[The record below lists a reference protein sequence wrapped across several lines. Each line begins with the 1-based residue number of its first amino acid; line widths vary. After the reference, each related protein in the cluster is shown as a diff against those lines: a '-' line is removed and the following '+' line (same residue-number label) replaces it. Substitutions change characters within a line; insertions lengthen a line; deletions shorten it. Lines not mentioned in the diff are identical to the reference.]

1 MLVADLSAL
10 PISCLVVSQIRHETV
25 APTYTDVLAAGD
37 VIERHRH
44 DGHQLIYV
52 STGVLVIQTERGSW
66 VASHSRAVWIPA
78 GLWHQHRFYG
88 QSRFHTVG
96 FPVGEAPL
104 PECSPTVVAVNSLLR
119 ELLIASADD
128 ELPSTESRRIRAVLS
143 DRLHRTT
150 VEPVTLPTPRD
161 PRLLDACE
169 LVQDDLSQGRTLR
182 GLAAAVGTSERTLTR
197 LFRTEFGTT
206 YPQWRTNLRI
216 FHSMIHL
223 AQGASVTE
231 TAQRCGWASTSAFID
246 TFKRSM
252 GQTPG
257 TYRSRG

>member
-150 VEPVTLPTPRD
+150 VEPVTLASSMPVSS
-161 PRLLDACE
+161 CK
-169 LVQDDLSQGRTLR
+169 
-182 GLAAAVGTSERTLTR
+182 
-197 LFRTEFGTT
+197 TT
-206 YPQWRTNLRI
+206 
-216 FHSMIHL
+216 
-223 AQGASVTE
+223 
-231 TAQRCGWASTSAFID
+231 
-246 TFKRSM
+246 
-252 GQTPG
+252 
-257 TYRSRG
+257 